1 MATGLEFYGGIRR
14 IDSVKQY
21 ALDHGVD
28 ASKLVAMV
36 KGSEDGSGADGRRVD
51 IFEHK

>member
-1 MATGLEFYGGIRR
+1 MFENIHAPSFG
-14 IDSVKQY
+14 S
-21 ALDHGVD
+21 

-36 KGSEDGSGADGRRVD
+36 KGSEDGSGAEGRRVD